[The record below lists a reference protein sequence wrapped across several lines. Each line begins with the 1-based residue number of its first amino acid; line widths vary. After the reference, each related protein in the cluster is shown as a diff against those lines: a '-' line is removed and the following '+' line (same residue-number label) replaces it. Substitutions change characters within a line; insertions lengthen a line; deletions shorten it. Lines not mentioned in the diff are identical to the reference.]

1 MPLCLEQ
8 PRDGAGGGGGGCSGK
23 HLSMAALAFS
33 SPRVKAGRDQGSFLP
48 ESKLRPRVSRELPK
62 VIQR

>member
-23 HLSMAALAFS
+23 HPQYGSVSLLL
-33 SPRVKAGRDQGSFLP
+33 PRVKAGRDQGSFLP